1 MVSSRRVTI
10 LSTYFNVL
18 DRIELDVELT
28 DNPFG
33 FEINELFQ
41 MGARVN
47 PKRSF
52 LFVSKLIGKHLSV
65 HPDMPKATGLLLAHL
80 LQEDIGSLS
89 PFHIKKISNFV
100 KEGAWKNPDDAKWL
114 HDRAMLDPKD
124 HTVFIGFAE
133 TATGLGHAVYSSFD
147 NAHFVHTTREDL
159 QMTSVFD
166 FEEEH
171 SHAVDH
177 RCYLEN
183 DDCFKK
189 SQHIVLIDDE
199 MTTGKTSLNLIR
211 SLHQKY
217 PQKRYTILCLLDWRN
232 ESERDAYVHAEEEL
246 GAKIRVLSLTDG
258 KMMIYKESHFE
269 ETEIV
274 VEEEKEKVESHFT
287 KRRPG
292 IHQVKKT
299 GEDVRYSKL
308 TGRFGLSHTSTP
320 YVEQFCKEA
329 GMEIGSLRKCKQT
342 LVLGLGEFM
351 YLPSR
356 IASYMGD
363 GVVHKTTSR
372 SPIHPQKVSGYPI
385 HDRLTFVDDD
395 EIRYHVYNI
404 EKDQVTEVFI
414 ISEKK
419 ISNELQ
425 GKLTNALKKR
435 GVEHVMFVFV

>member
-1 MVSSRRVTI
+1 M
-10 LSTYFNVL
+10 STYFNVL
-18 DRIELDVELT
+18 DRIELDVKLT

-33 FEINELFQ
+33 FDVNDLFQ

-65 HPDMPKATGLLLAHL
+65 HPDMPKATGILLAHL
-80 LQEDIGSLS
+80 LQEDVGIPS
-89 PFHIKKISNFV
+89 PFNIEKISNFV
-100 KEGAWKNPDDAKWL
+100 KKGAWETSNDKKSL
-114 HDRAMLDPKD
+114 HERGWMDPKD

-133 TATGLGHAVYSSFD
+133 TATGLGHAVFSSFV
-147 NAHFVHTTREDL
+147 NANFVHTTREDL
-159 QMTSVFD
+159 NMKSVFD

-183 DDCFKK
+183 DDWFQK

-232 ESERDAYVHAEEEL
+232 EAEREAYFDAEEEL
-246 GAKIRVLSLTDG
+246 GTKIRVLSLTDG
-258 KMMIYKESHFE
+258 KMTVQKESYFE
-269 ETEIV
+269 ETALI
-274 VEEEKEKVESHFT
+274 EEKEVTKVESYFT
-287 KRRPG
+287 KRRASV
-292 IHQVKKT
+292 QKTKAT
-299 GEDVRYSKL
+299 GEEVVYSKM
-308 TGRFGLSHTSTP
+308 TGRFGLHFTSTP
-320 YVEQFCKEA
+320 YIEGFSEDIGK
-329 GMEIGSLRKCKQT
+329 EIGKLRKSKET

-372 SPIHPQKVSGYPI
+372 SPIHPEKVEGYPI

-395 EIRYHVYNI
+395 GIRYFSYNI
-404 EKDQVTEVFI
+404 EKDQVKEVFI

-425 GKLTNALKKR
+425 GQLTNALKKK
-435 GVEHVMFVFV
+435 GVEHVLFVFV